1 MTAERAVIRCAWCD
15 GWVSDTPAHLEP
27 SWPVYHDECRPVG
40 VNGWTAAAAD
50 AAGPARPR
58 Q

>member
-1 MTAERAVIRCAWCD
+1 MTAERAVIRCAWCG
-15 GWVSDTPAHLEP
+15 GWVSDTPANLVP

-50 AAGPARPR
+50 AVGPARPR
-58 Q
+58 R